1 MIARITAHVSR
12 LSAGRTGSA
21 VLLTLVAATSAG
33 CASRAAPFDN
43 LDRAQVTVM
52 RLQAAPQQATPVP
65 GIGGGIQIPGL
76 PPELQQMAQQTLD
89 QLQQQGIIPP
99 GLIPGMG
106 TPATPQQPQFPP
118 FPRDPQWVIAD
129 QRPVVDDEL
138 RDELLDLF
146 GDEDSF
152 NANRG
157 NCFYPAMAVSF
168 QSPSAPEP
176 VDVVVSFSCN
186 QAVGYGFQWPHPQ
199 SGLTPKAASKLAGIH
214 TNIFGVPP
222 S

>member
-1 MIARITAHVSR
+1 MIETPRSHVARRLGTVVVLGFVTAT
-12 LSAGRTGSA
+12 A
-21 VLLTLVAATSAG
+21 AG
-33 CASRAAPFDN
+33 CASRAAPFDK
-43 LDRAQVTVM
+43 LDKAQVTIM
-52 RLQAAPQQATPVP
+52 RLQPKPQTTSPVP
-65 GIGGGIQIPGL
+65 GVGGLQIPGL

-99 GLIPGMG
+99 GLLPPGLGG
-106 TPATPQQPQFPP
+106 TPGQPPPPQLPP
-118 FPRDPQWVIAD
+118 YPRDPQWVIAD
-129 QRPVVDDEL
+129 QRPVVDPDL
-138 RDELLDLF
+138 RDDLLDIF

-168 QSPSAPEP
+168 QSPSVPEP

-199 SGLTPKAASKLAGIH
+199 SGLAPKTSSKLAGIH
-214 TNIFGVPP
+214 QNIFGVPP

>member
-1 MIARITAHVSR
+1 MPGMTATTRTHG
-12 LSAGRTGSA
+12 AGRLGSV
-21 VLLTLVAATSAG
+21 VLLTLVTATSAG
-33 CASRAAPFDN
+33 CASRAAPFDK
-43 LDRAQVTVM
+43 LDQAQVTIM
-52 RLQAAPQQATPVP
+52 RLQAAPQATSPVP
-65 GIGGGIQIPGL
+65 GVGGLQIPGL
-76 PPELQQMAQQTLD
+76 PPELQQMAQQTLE

-99 GLIPGMG
+99 GLLPPGLTG
-106 TPATPQQPQFPP
+106 QPGQPPAQQYPP

-129 QRPVVDDEL
+129 QRPVVDGEL

-146 GDEDSF
+146 GDEANF

-168 QSPSAPEP
+168 QSPQVPEP

-186 QAVGYGFQWPHPQ
+186 QAVGYGFQWPHAQ
-199 SGLTPKAASKLAGIH
+199 SGLTPEASSKLAGIH
-214 TNIFGVPP
+214 SNVFGVPP